1 MTIPH
6 LLPDSTRLGLAHLR
20 VTSLDNALAFYGDGM
35 GLQPVRRDGNSV
47 WLAPALDAGP
57 IVALT
62 ADASLRR
69 KPRAS
74 TGLYHIAI
82 RTPGRPSLANLLRR
96 LVVRGVPFSGF
107 SDHAVSEALYLPD
120 PDGNGI
126 ELYRDRPR
134 AEWPMRDGRLD
145 MGTDPLDAQ
154 ALLDEAAG
162 GDSAP
167 LDPQTD
173 LGHVHLHVS
182 SLATAES
189 FWCGVVGFDVV
200 TRDYPGALFV
210 SAGGYHH
217 HLGLNI
223 WAGSAHPPADSVGLS
238 YFTLLLPAEAGR
250 AALLARAE
258 AAAVPVEDHEG
269 RPLLRD
275 RDGNAVVID
284 LDS

>member
-1 MTIPH
+1 MTATH
-6 LLPDSTRLGLAHLR
+6 LLPDSARLGLAHLR
-20 VTSLDNALAFYGDGM
+20 VIDLDDALAFYGDGI
-35 GLQPVRRDGNSV
+35 GLHSVRHEGNTV
-47 WLAPALDAGP
+47 WLAPAPEAKP

-62 ADASLRR
+62 GDSRLRR

-82 RTPGRPSLANLLRR
+82 RTPDRPTLANLLRR
-96 LVVRGVPFSGF
+96 LAVRGVPFSGF

-134 AEWPMRDGRLD
+134 AEWPMRDGKIE

-154 ALLDEAAG
+154 RLLNEAAG
-162 GDSAP
+162 GDDAP
-167 LDPQTD
+167 LDPRTD

-182 SLATAES
+182 NLAAAEA
-189 FWCGVVGFDVV
+189 FWCAVIGFDVME
-200 TRDYPGALFV
+200 RGYPGALFV

-217 HLGLNI
+217 HLGLNT
-223 WAGSAHPPADSVGLS
+223 WAGSAHAPADAVGLA
-238 YFTLLLPAEAGR
+238 YFTLLLPDEADR
-250 AALLARAE
+250 AALLARA
-258 AAAVPVEDHEG
+258 AAAGVPVEDHEG

-275 RDGNAVVID
+275 RDGNAVVVE
-284 LDS
+284 LEA